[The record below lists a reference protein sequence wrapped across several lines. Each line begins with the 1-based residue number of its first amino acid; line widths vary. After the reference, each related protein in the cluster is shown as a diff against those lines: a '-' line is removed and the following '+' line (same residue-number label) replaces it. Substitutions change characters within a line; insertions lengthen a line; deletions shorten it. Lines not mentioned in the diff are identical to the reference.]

1 MPPKITKKL
10 YTVVTKLIVSVLMSH
25 PGVPLDTLF
34 DAQSDWEG
42 PRFGAQSH
50 VLAISSHFVVFT
62 KVLDVD
68 ESHSIREW
76 RPEASILAFMGWFDL
91 SPHSEQVH
99 SSLPQD
105 PHLHQY

>member
-1 MPPKITKKL
+1 MTKI
-10 YTVVTKLIVSVLMSH
+10 IVSLFMSH

-34 DAQSDWEG
+34 DAQTDWEG

-50 VLAISSHFVVFT
+50 VLAILSHFVVFT

-68 ESHSIREW
+68 ESPCIREW
-76 RPEASILAFMGWFDL
+76 RPEASILALMGWFDP
-91 SPHSEQVH
+91 SPHSEQAH

-105 PHLHQY
+105 PHLHQN